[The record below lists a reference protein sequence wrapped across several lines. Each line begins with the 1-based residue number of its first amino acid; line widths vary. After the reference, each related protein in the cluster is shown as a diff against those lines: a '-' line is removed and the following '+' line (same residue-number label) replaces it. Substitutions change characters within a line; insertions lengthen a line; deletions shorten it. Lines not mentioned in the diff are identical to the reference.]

1 MNVFDPF
8 THLQTV
14 TIVGLGG
21 TGSQVARSLARTI
34 YDMRRA
40 RLHTPAVV
48 FIDPDVVEE
57 KNVGRQMFAAGDVG
71 QNKSRVL
78 ARRFNQALGLQ
89 IAAIDQPVDARRH
102 FERHGSL
109 IIGCVDNH
117 DARREL
123 AKVDGIWLDAGNHFD
138 SGQVCI
144 GNSVDRESLLRHVDG
159 EQGKYRYLPSPALL
173 FPQLL
178 QPEPQPTPQPNL
190 SCADLVARGDQ
201 HLLINDLV
209 ACVVAGYVYKLLHR
223 QPVTTFVSYVSVD
236 ALSVRSLPIC
246 RDELLVYLT
255 SPDIALDQR
264 SKM

>member
-1 MNVFDPF
+1 MNVFDPY

-14 TIVGLGG
+14 IIVGLGG
-21 TGSQVARSLARTI
+21 TGSQVARSLARMI

-40 RLHTPAVV
+40 RLHIPKVV

-57 KNVGRQMFAAGDVG
+57 KNVGRQMFSAGDIG

-78 ARRFNQALGLQ
+78 ARRFNQALGLE
-89 IAAIDQPVDARRH
+89 IEAINQPLDVQQH
-102 FERHGSL
+102 IERHGNL
-109 IIGCVDNH
+109 VIGCVDNH
-117 DARREL
+117 LARCEL
-123 AKVDGIWLDAGNHFD
+123 AKAESIWLDAGNHFD

-144 GNSVDRESLLRHVDG
+144 GNSPDRDTLLRHLEGD
-159 EQGKYRYLPSPALL
+159 QNGKYRYLPSPALL

-178 QPEPQPTPQPNL
+178 EPEPEAVPQPTL
-190 SCADLVARGDQ
+190 SCADLVAQGEQ

-236 ALSVRSLPIC
+236 GLTVRSLPIC
-246 RDELLVYLT
+246 RDELLPYLQ
-255 SPDIALDQR
+255 A
-264 SKM
+264 

>member
-8 THLQTV
+8 MHLQTV
-14 TIVGLGG
+14 TVVGLGG

-246 RDELLVYLT
+246 RDELLAYL
-255 SPDIALDQR
+255 PQL
-264 SKM
+264 

>member
-8 THLQTV
+8 MHLQTV
-14 TIVGLGG
+14 TVVGLGG
-21 TGSQVARSLARTI
+21 TGSQVARSLARML

-40 RLHTPAVV
+40 RLHTPTVV
-48 FIDPDVVEE
+48 FIDPDMVEE

-89 IAAIDQPVDARRH
+89 IAAIDQPVDVRRH

-109 IIGCVDNH
+109 VIGCVDNH

-144 GNSVDRESLLRHVDG
+144 GNSTDRESLMRHIDG

-178 QPEPQPTPQPNL
+178 QPEPQPTLQPNL

-223 QPVTTFVSYVSVD
+223 
-236 ALSVRSLPIC
+236 
-246 RDELLVYLT
+246 
-255 SPDIALDQR
+255 
-264 SKM
+264 

>member
-8 THLQTV
+8 MHLQTV
-14 TIVGLGG
+14 TVVGLGG

-144 GNSVDRESLLRHVDG
+144 GNSTDRESLMRHIDG

-236 ALSVRSLPIC
+236 ALSDRSLPID
-246 RDELLVYLT
+246 RKSVV
-255 SPDIALDQR
+255 
-264 SKM
+264 

>member
-8 THLQTV
+8 MHLQNV
-14 TIVGLGG
+14 IVVGLGG
-21 TGSQVARSLARTI
+21 TGSQVARSLARMI
-34 YDMRRA
+34 FDMRRA

-57 KNVGRQMFAAGDVG
+57 KNVGRQMFATGDVG

-78 ARRFNQALGLQ
+78 ARRFNQALGLE
-89 IAAIDQPVDARRH
+89 IAAVDQPLDARRH
-102 FERHGSL
+102 LERHSNL
-109 IIGCVDNH
+109 VIGCVDNH

-123 AKVDGIWLDAGNHFD
+123 AKAEAIWLDAGNHFD

-144 GNSVDRESLLRHVDG
+144 GNSADREILLRHLDG
-159 EQGKYRYLPSPALL
+159 DQGRYRHLPSPALL

-178 QPEPQPTPQPNL
+178 EPEAQPVPQPNL

-209 ACVVAGYVYKLLHR
+209 ACVVAGYIYKLLHR

-236 ALSVRSLPIC
+236 GLSVRSLPIC
-246 RDELLVYLT
+246 RAELLPYLQ
-255 SPDIALDQR
+255 A
-264 SKM
+264 

>member
-8 THLQTV
+8 MHLQTV
-14 TIVGLGG
+14 TVVGLGG

-246 RDELLVYLT
+246 RDELLLYLQ
-255 SPDIALDQR
+255 AL
-264 SKM
+264 

>member
-8 THLQTV
+8 MHLQTV
-14 TIVGLGG
+14 TVVGLGG

-144 GNSVDRESLLRHVDG
+144 GNSTDRESLLRHIAG

-246 RDELLVYLT
+246 RDEILLYLQ
-255 SPDIALDQR
+255 A
-264 SKM
+264 